1 MENNN
6 NKDVINLIDE
16 EINLILTKV
25 FISIEEKEKINQEK
39 CDADIKFNTLN
50 LDDIISQVN
59 NSTNSFSSFDNII
72 LSNSMNNFFN
82 EEKEN
87 KKEPI
92 KINNIE
98 ELLLNEEQ
106 ITEIIYTYDK
116 RYEECFNE
124 TNMLKLI
131 DYSTHMA
138 YISDDEIST
147 HKYPFYAC
155 ELLKCDAPYIF
166 ECFFNNERI
175 ISYFFEFLNDSK
187 NNSNCVLSGYFT
199 KIFLSLLDKK
209 NDEIINYIFKEENL
223 YIERIIELC
232 NNSSFCE
239 CIKNILNIQS
249 NKYDD
254 KKLFIVQKL
263 NQKIFRNEEYTNNI
277 CFEIYGSLFEEGNL
291 IFCNFF
297 LKNFENIN
305 INFKHKSFNLELFF
319 YYIHLVRIIKECFT
333 REKENNIDI
342 DSTRK
347 ELNTYVIN
355 NKKIFLDFEINL
367 IDSLT
372 DILFIQNSVEDNIE
386 NITYRRI
393 IVSYLDILEFI
404 IFTVSIK
411 ENDKN
416 EKKEGNK
423 NEIGKND
430 TKFYINKIH
439 EIFTNNILFKITNVI
454 FRFPLFNMLQISYI
468 NLFSTLSK
476 IKSPLLNNDLIINKF
491 IDYLIKECPEQDILL
506 SFLIKILSIIFQ
518 SLQEQNILINKKLR
532 HMYDCLIK
540 NIMDIFESKLLFNKA
555 YEQAK
560 INNNSKNINADEIEN
575 INFKND
581 KILYNK
587 DNNISID
594 ENENETNKNG
604 NNNID
609 NNSNINSSFKDIVN
623 KGIYEYISF
632 IKFCSSSKNVNSAE
646 IISEEI
652 DLDDMN
658 DDDFEKID
666 NIGNNKNYALSTF
679 DELDKEKIKNNNNSE
694 YDNME
699 EMYKKAT
706 ETIKT
711 IRLKNKINHKDKN
724 KNLDLNK
731 DINKNIDLNKDKK
744 NNLNLEIKN
753 GNKDNNN
760 SSTDSNEDII
770 EENIK
775 VEKKNENNKGQNDE
789 DKIFNSE
796 KKDNYIRIEEKK
808 INEILNKS
816 NEKLKHNF
824 FFDKEN
830 QNSLPLIK
838 MEKDKIKKMKKNKSE
853 LNDNPEI
860 SSKVNVKSIFEYN
873 NKTINVLPKI
883 RIKLDD
889 QEHGRYFYRDMNII
903 NRTSNNNFNEKIN
916 NFRSNNI
923 IKTKENKETSLFNT
937 LRKSSENG
945 SNYKYNLT
953 ILNHTKQNDN
963 K

>member
-1 MENNN
+1 
-6 NKDVINLIDE
+6 
-16 EINLILTKV
+16 
-25 FISIEEKEKINQEK
+25 
-39 CDADIKFNTLN
+39 
-50 LDDIISQVN
+50 
-59 NSTNSFSSFDNII
+59 
-72 LSNSMNNFFN
+72 
-82 EEKEN
+82 
-87 KKEPI
+87 
-92 KINNIE
+92 
-98 ELLLNEEQ
+98 
-106 ITEIIYTYDK
+106 
-116 RYEECFNE
+116 
-124 TNMLKLI
+124 
-131 DYSTHMA
+131 
-138 YISDDEIST
+138 
-147 HKYPFYAC
+147 
-155 ELLKCDAPYIF
+155 
-166 ECFFNNERI
+166 
-175 ISYFFEFLNDSK
+175 
-187 NNSNCVLSGYFT
+187 
-199 KIFLSLLDKK
+199 
-209 NDEIINYIFKEENL
+209 
-223 YIERIIELC
+223 
-232 NNSSFCE
+232 
-239 CIKNILNIQS
+239 
-249 NKYDD
+249 
-254 KKLFIVQKL
+254 
-263 NQKIFRNEEYTNNI
+263 
-277 CFEIYGSLFEEGNL
+277 
-291 IFCNFF
+291 
-297 LKNFENIN
+297 
-305 INFKHKSFNLELFF
+305 
-319 YYIHLVRIIKECFT
+319 
-333 REKENNIDI
+333 
-342 DSTRK
+342 
-347 ELNTYVIN
+347 
-355 NKKIFLDFEINL
+355 
-367 IDSLT
+367 
-372 DILFIQNSVEDNIE
+372 
-386 NITYRRI
+386 
-393 IVSYLDILEFI
+393 
-404 IFTVSIK
+404 
-411 ENDKN
+411 
-416 EKKEGNK
+416 
-423 NEIGKND
+423 
-430 TKFYINKIH
+430 
-439 EIFTNNILFKITNVI
+439 
-454 FRFPLFNMLQISYI
+454 
-468 NLFSTLSK
+468 
-476 IKSPLLNNDLIINKF
+476 
-491 IDYLIKECPEQDILL
+491 
-506 SFLIKILSIIFQ
+506 
-518 SLQEQNILINKKLR
+518 
-532 HMYDCLIK
+532 MYDCLIK

-555 YEQAK
+555 YEQDK

-587 DNNISID
+587 DNNISND
-594 ENENETNKNG
+594 ENENETNKKDIS
-604 NNNID
+604 NID

-731 DINKNIDLNKDKK
+731 DINNNIDLKKDKK

-838 MEKDKIKKMKKNKSE
+838 MEKDKINKMKKNKSE